1 MIRKL
6 FSLIFLVECVLVLN
20 VQAQQLSSPSEFL
33 GYQLGS
39 QFTFHHQIID
49 YVTYIA
55 ENSDRVSLKKIGKS
69 YEGRDLVLL
78 YVSSAKNQTQREA
91 IRLNNLKRAKIEEG
105 NADASMPIIVWLSY
119 NVHGNEA
126 VSSEAAMQTLYELA
140 STQDPV
146 KLQWLNET
154 LVVLDP
160 CLNPD
165 GRDRYVTWYKQTKGA
180 HANADPNSR
189 EHNFQW
195 ASGRTNHYYFD
206 LNRDWAW
213 MTQKE
218 TQARIEN
225 YSEWMPQVHVDFHEQ
240 GYNEPYY
247 FAPAAEPIHPVVTG
261 FQKQFQAE
269 IGANHARYFDEKS
282 WLFFTRQR
290 FDLFYPSYGD
300 SWPTFNGSI
309 GMTYEQ
315 GGINAGL
322 QVITE
327 TSDTLHL
334 ADRIEH
340 HYTTGISTIEAAVK
354 GKQELEKQFSDYF
367 KKSVEKPGG
376 EYKSYILK
384 NTGSESLQELMT
396 YLKKQGISY
405 EKAPNG
411 KTVTGYSYF
420 SDKKETYK
428 IQAGDILVSAYQ
440 AKSNLLNVLFD
451 PKPVLSDSV
460 TYDITSWALPWV
472 YGVET
477 IATNQKMNGDGTVT
491 QEAKKTSTLLK
502 SAQAYIFSWDSF
514 TDAKFLAALY
524 KQNFRLRQ
532 TELSMQIDGNSFKPG
547 SILILKADNMNQIAN
562 YDTQLFAI
570 ADEYGIELHAISS
583 GYVEKGVDLGSSD
596 ISYLQKPTIAILSGD
611 EINSASVGEVWHFF
625 DELLNYP
632 ASILEVTMIS
642 RLNISSYDVILL
654 PSGNYNEVMN
664 DKAESKLKEWVSNGG
679 TLIALN
685 SANNWLSKLGD
696 LSTLKRS
703 ESNSIDSNATPS
715 SYADRERA
723 YISGSSPG
731 AYFSTKTD
739 ATHPL
744 AYGYSNGLFCLR
756 LNDQLFEPLKN
767 GWNVST
773 ISKEN
778 HVSGFIGSE
787 LKKKM
792 KTNLIAG
799 SEKSGKGNLVYI
811 TENILFRAF
820 LYHNQLMM
828 ANAVFFVG
836 QAR

>member
-6 FSLIFLVECVLVLN
+6 CGLLLILGSSTL
-20 VQAQQLSSPSEFL
+20 QITTAQQLSSPSEFL
-33 GYQLGS
+33 GYTLGT
-39 QFTFHHQIID
+39 QFTFHHQILE
-49 YVTYIA
+49 YVNYIA

-78 YVSSAKNQTQREA
+78 FISTEKNQSQLET
-91 IRLNNLKRAKIEEG
+91 IRINNLKRAKLVDG
-105 NADASMPIIVWLSY
+105 NADATMPIIVWLSY
-119 NVHGNEA
+119 NVCGNEA
-126 VSSEAAMQTLYELA
+126 VSSEAALQTLYELV

-146 KLQWLNET
+146 KLQWLSET
-154 LVVLDP
+154 LVVMDP

-165 GRDRYVTWYKQTKGA
+165 GRDRYVTWYKQTKGIES
-180 HANADPNSR
+180 NLDPNSR
-189 EHNFQW
+189 EHDYQW

-213 MTQKE
+213 MTQIE

-261 FQKQFQAE
+261 FQKTFQAE

-322 QVITE
+322 QVIKE
-327 TSDTLHL
+327 TSDTLRL
-334 ADRIEH
+334 TNRIEH

-354 GKQELEKQFSDYF
+354 GKQELEKQFTDYF

-384 NTGSESLQELMT
+384 NTGSESLQELMSF
-396 YLKKQGISY
+396 LKKQGISC

-411 KTVTGYSYF
+411 KSVTGYSYF
-420 SDKKETYK
+420 SDKNETYK
-428 IQAGDILVSAYQ
+428 IQTGDILVSAYQ
-440 AKSNLLNVLFD
+440 AKSNLLTVLFD
-451 PKPVLSDSV
+451 PKPSLSDSV

-472 YGVET
+472 FGVET
-477 IATNQKMNGDGTVT
+477 IASNQKLNGDGEVT
-491 QEAKKTSTLLK
+491 QTERSASPVKN
-502 SAQAYIFSWDSF
+502 AQAYIFSWDSF
-514 TDAKFLAALY
+514 TDAKFLADLY
-524 KQNFRLRQ
+524 KHDFRIRQ
-532 TELSMQIDGNSFKPG
+532 TEITMQINGQDFKPG
-547 SILILKADNMNQIAN
+547 AILVLKADNMNQNPN
-562 YDTQLFAI
+562 YDSELFAI
-570 ADEYGIELHAISS
+570 AEKFGVELHAISS

-596 ISYLQKPTIAILSGD
+596 IKFLKKPSIAVCSSD
-611 EINSASVGEVWHFF
+611 DINSSSVGEVWHYF
-625 DELLNYP
+625 DQLLGYP
-632 ASILEVTMIS
+632 ISIIEASSINRMNITM
-642 RLNISSYDVILL
+642 YDVLIL
-654 PSGNYNEVMN
+654 PSGSYNEVLN
-664 DKAESKLKEWVSNGG
+664 DKVVAKLKEWVTNGG

-685 SANNWLSKLGD
+685 SANNWMSKLGD

-703 ESNSIDSNATPS
+703 ESNNVDSNAVPGM
-715 SYADRERA
+715 YADRERN
-723 YISGSSPG
+723 YISASSPG

-744 AYGYSNGLFCLR
+744 AYGYSKGLFSLR
-756 LNDQLFEPLKN
+756 LNEQLYEPLKD

-778 HVSGFIGSE
+778 HISGFIGSV
-787 LKKKM
+787 LKKNM

-799 SEKSGKGNLVYI
+799 NEKAGKGNLVYI

-836 QAR
+836 QTR

>member
-6 FSLIFLVECVLVLN
+6 CGLLLILGSSTL
-20 VQAQQLSSPSEFL
+20 QITTAQQLSSPSEFL
-33 GYQLGS
+33 GYPLGT
-39 QFTFHHQIID
+39 QFTFHHQILE
-49 YVTYIA
+49 YVNYIA

-78 YVSSAKNQTQREA
+78 FISTEKNQSQLET
-91 IRLNNLKRAKIEEG
+91 IRINNLKRAKLVDG
-105 NADASMPIIVWLSY
+105 NADATMPIIVWLSY

-126 VSSEAAMQTLYELA
+126 VSSEAALQTLYELV

-146 KLQWLNET
+146 KLQWLSET
-154 LVVLDP
+154 LVVMDP

-165 GRDRYVTWYKQTKGA
+165 GRDRYVTWYKQTKGIES
-180 HANADPNSR
+180 NLDPNSR
-189 EHNFQW
+189 EHDYQW

-213 MTQKE
+213 MTQIE

-261 FQKQFQAE
+261 FQKTFQAE

-322 QVITE
+322 QVIKE
-327 TSDTLHL
+327 TSDTLRL
-334 ADRIEH
+334 TNRIEH

-354 GKQELEKQFSDYF
+354 GKQELEKQFTDYF

-384 NTGSESLQELMT
+384 NTGSESLQELMSF
-396 YLKKQGISY
+396 LKKQGISC

-411 KTVTGYSYF
+411 KSVTGYSYF
-420 SDKKETYK
+420 SDKNETYK
-428 IQAGDILVSAYQ
+428 IQTGDILVSAYQ
-440 AKSNLLNVLFD
+440 AKSNLLTVLFD
-451 PKPVLSDSV
+451 PKPSLSDSV

-472 YGVET
+472 FGVET
-477 IATNQKMNGDGTVT
+477 IASNQKLNGDGEVT
-491 QEAKKTSTLLK
+491 QTERSASPVKN
-502 SAQAYIFSWDSF
+502 AQAYIFSWDSF
-514 TDAKFLAALY
+514 TDAKFLADLY
-524 KQNFRLRQ
+524 KHDFRIRQ
-532 TELSMQIDGNSFKPG
+532 TEITMQINGQDFKPG
-547 SILILKADNMNQIAN
+547 AILVLKADNMNQNPN
-562 YDTQLFAI
+562 YDSELFAI
-570 ADEYGIELHAISS
+570 AEKFGVELHAISS

-596 ISYLQKPTIAILSGD
+596 IKFLKKPSIAVCSSD
-611 EINSASVGEVWHFF
+611 DINSSSVGEVWHYF
-625 DELLNYP
+625 DQLLGYP
-632 ASILEVTMIS
+632 ISIIEASSINRMNITM
-642 RLNISSYDVILL
+642 YDVLIL
-654 PSGNYNEVMN
+654 PSGSYNEVLN
-664 DKAESKLKEWVSNGG
+664 DKVVAKLKEWVTNGG

-685 SANNWLSKLGD
+685 SANNWMSKLGD

-703 ESNSIDSNATPS
+703 ESNNVDSNAVPGM
-715 SYADRERA
+715 YADRERN
-723 YISGSSPG
+723 YISASSPG

-744 AYGYSNGLFCLR
+744 AYGYSKGLFSLR
-756 LNDQLFEPLKN
+756 LNEQLYEPLKD

-778 HVSGFIGSE
+778 HISGFIGSV
-787 LKKKM
+787 LKKNM

-799 SEKSGKGNLVYI
+799 NEKAGKGNLVYI

-836 QAR
+836 QTR